1 MLLRTRR
8 LLAAF
13 ALAFVAA
20 FPALAQEVD
29 AHGDTDPP
37 RVDRREPAT
46 GWSLAAGPGYSRYR
60 VKRDADDG
68 AEGDTAIGHG
78 GKLTLGW
85 QFKRWLR
92 VELSAVSLGRDW
104 KTDPQL
110 AVVGVWRTG
119 EPLAVLTSI
128 GKFHSR
134 TPRDDSLFFTR
145 DTTRDESR
153 TVTTFGVGLEWFVRP
168 QLSLTAQ
175 AESFDGFH
183 LFNTTRGAHM
193 TTLAARY
200 RF

>member
-1 MLLRTRR
+1 MTLCTRL
-8 LLAAF
+8 LLAACAF
-13 ALAFVAA
+13 AATT
-20 FPALAQEVD
+20 PALAQEASPSD
-29 AHGDTDPP
+29 ATDPP
-37 RVDRREPAT
+37 RADRRDPAT
-46 GWSLAAGPGYSRYR
+46 GWSIAAGLGYSRYR
-60 VKRDADDG
+60 IRREADDG

-78 GKLTLGW
+78 GKVTLGW

-119 EPLAVLTSI
+119 DPLAVLTSI

-134 TPRDDSLFFTR
+134 TPRDDSLLFTR
-145 DTTRDESR
+145 ETLREESR

-175 AESFDGFH
+175 TESFDGFH
-183 LFNTTRGAHM
+183 LFNTTRGATM
-193 TTLAARY
+193 TTLSARY